1 MNTIDERI
9 KMTATAIAEVK
20 RLLAENNLPET
31 AGVRVGIR
39 GGGCSGFTYTL
50 NFDQDSADGDEIFE
64 FDGVR
69 LFCDPKSLLYL
80 NGTTLEYTSGLKGK
94 GFQFVN
100 PNAAG
105 TCGCGDSFS
114 V

>member
-1 MNTIDERI
+1 
-9 KMTATAIAEVK
+9 
-20 RLLAENNLPET
+20 
-31 AGVRVGIR
+31 
-39 GGGCSGFTYTL
+39 L

-80 NGTTLEYTSGLKGK
+80 NGTSLEYSSGLQGK

-100 PNAAG
+100 PNAKG
-105 TCGCGDSFS
+105 TCGCGESFS

>member
-1 MNTIDERI
+1 MNTTDSRI
-9 KMTATAIAEVK
+9 TMSEEAIAEVK
-20 RLLAENNLPET
+20 RLIAENKLPDT

-64 FDGVR
+64 FGGVR

-80 NGTTLEYTSGLKGK
+80 NGTSLEYSSGLQGK

-100 PNAAG
+100 PNASG
-105 TCGCGDSFS
+105 TCGCGESFS